1 MSGFLNP
8 ETGRY
13 EAFPA
18 DHGARERAVKAEMK
32 RMSDLAEANVL
43 NGLSHTA
50 WLRQTASVHA
60 LIAGGAA

>member
-18 DHGARERAVKAEMK
+18 DHAAHERAAKAEMK

-43 NGLSHTA
+43 NGLSHA
-50 WLRQTASVHA
+50 SWLRSTASVHA